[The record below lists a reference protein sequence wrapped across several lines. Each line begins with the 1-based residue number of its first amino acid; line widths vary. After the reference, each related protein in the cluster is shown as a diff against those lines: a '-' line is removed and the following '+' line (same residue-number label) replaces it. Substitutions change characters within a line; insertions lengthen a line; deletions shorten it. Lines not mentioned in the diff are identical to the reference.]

1 MPWIDNARDWPHA
14 MSTWD
19 AARHARHA
27 AHAARF
33 VVAGWRAETAS
44 ILSFDLVL
52 EEDEAKASETPK
64 TMTRVKKG
72 SGERCAS
79 G

>member
-1 MPWIDNARDWPHA
+1 MPWLENHRDWPHA

-19 AARHARHA
+19 AARLARHA

-33 VVAGWRAETAS
+33 VAAGWRAETAS

-52 EEDEAKASETPK
+52 EEDEAAKEGRAEARTE
-64 TMTRVKKG
+64 RVG
-72 SGERCAS
+72 ARA
-79 G
+79 